1 MREYELSI
9 LFHPDLELNLSPAI
23 ERVEKTIADL
33 GGEITNKTEEG
44 RKKLAYK
51 IAGNDSAIFYY
62 YDIKLEPSAVAKLDR
77 ALVLMSEVIRHLVVA
92 ADPKVVEA
100 RVARESEKKDKET
113 RDNKEEE

>member
-33 GGEITNKTEEG
+33 GGEITSKTEEG
-44 RKKLAYK
+44 RKKLAYP
-51 IAGNDSAIFYY
+51 IAKQDSAIFYY
-62 YDIKLEPSAVAKLDR
+62 YDVKLEPSAVVKLDR

-92 ADPKVVEA
+92 SDPKVIEA
-100 RVARESEKKDKET
+100 RKAREAEKKETKEAT
-113 RDNKEEE
+113 KEDE

>member
-33 GGEITNKTEEG
+33 GGAITSKTEEG
-44 RKKLAYK
+44 RKKLAYQ
-51 IAGNDSAIFYY
+51 IAKNDSAIFYY
-62 YDIKLEPSAVAKLDR
+62 YDVQLDPSSVAKLDR

-92 ADPKVVEA
+92 SDPKVIEA
-100 RVARESEKKDKET
+100 RAARESEKKEAKDS
-113 RDNKEEE
+113 KEEA